1 MDAQAAARSGDE
13 IAHGVGMAAMIGGA
27 LLGALAGAALVV
39 ATAAT
44 GGVAAVIVAGA
55 VAGGGLSVG
64 SLVKGLATICSLPEP
79 SSGVLMAGSL
89 NVWVNSRPAQRASL
103 DRAAVCSGFPMNH
116 YSLPMPLVAE
126 GSASVFINGCPAAR
140 LSSKL
145 ICGAHIK
152 SASPNVTWGG
162 PTVRTDAVFDREE
175 WLRTGLQGLG
185 VLALVGGCLVGSF
198 VGAVITAGAF
208 VIGHVVF
215 GALRQWGD
223 SLGPGYADLFE
234 GVAGIALF
242 AGGARAAAKAKMP
255 AVAEGEGTVV
265 STNKY
270 PDEISARVA
279 SAAKDIIDSGKSEG
293 PAISRIGSSELGI
306 ESGNFLNYSKA
317 ELGVGKVTEFPGVKF
332 IGQGKFIVEN
342 TDAYMARMKMVYEEN
357 DGYMHSTTEKNIF
370 DSISNNKELDIR
382 AGLPGA
388 HSEVR
393 AQNWLLIKT
402 SGNLPSDV
410 SMATYRLSTTNAGSP
425 FPACSNCSRIVLPDV
440 EVSTGRRN

>member
-64 SLVKGLATICSLPEP
+64 SLVKGLATICNLPEP

-198 VGAVITAGAF
+198 AGAVITAGAF
-208 VIGHVVF
+208 VIGSVVF

-234 GVAGIALF
+234 GVAGIALL
-242 AGGARAAAKAKMP
+242 AGGARAAARAKMP
-255 AVAEGEGTVV
+255 AVAEGEGGGAKEGITVAEDAAAIRANV
-265 STNKY
+265 LRNIAKSQAARASSQFEQLSSYETAYKFYANAGFSADRSAGHLAGIAFTQPVTLTELTPGTNYLQYPMNGKMGNYFTTVGTPAETIGINPAGRVPTLYTPTTAVTALRST
-270 PDEISARVA
+270 
-279 SAAKDIIDSGKSEG
+279 AADIIDTWTVPSQPYMTKGGGIQYFVPDKSV
-293 PAISRIGSSELGI
+293 
-306 ESGNFLNYSKA
+306 F
-317 ELGVGKVTEFPGVKF
+317 
-332 IGQGKFIVEN
+332 
-342 TDAYMARMKMVYEEN
+342 
-357 DGYMHSTTEKNIF
+357 
-370 DSISNNKELDIR
+370 
-382 AGLPGA
+382 
-388 HSEVR
+388 
-393 AQNWLLIKT
+393 AQVPN
-402 SGNLPSDV
+402 P
-410 SMATYRLSTTNAGSP
+410 
-425 FPACSNCSRIVLPDV
+425 
-440 EVSTGRRN
+440 

>member
-1 MDAQAAARSGDE
+1 
-13 IAHGVGMAAMIGGA
+13 
-27 LLGALAGAALVV
+27 
-39 ATAAT
+39 
-44 GGVAAVIVAGA
+44 
-55 VAGGGLSVG
+55 
-64 SLVKGLATICSLPEP
+64 
-79 SSGVLMAGSL
+79 MAGSL

-208 VIGHVVF
+208 VIGSVVF

-255 AVAEGEGTVV
+255 AVAEGEGGGAKGGIAVAEEAG
-265 STNKY
+265 KIA
-270 PDEISARVA
+270 EARA
-279 SAAKDIIDSGKSEG
+279 TRDTLA
-293 PAISRIGSSELGI
+293 
-306 ESGNFLNYSKA
+306 A
-317 ELGVGKVTEFPGVKF
+317 ELAPLKGKAPATVTAGFNVKTGEIAARACGGGKCAENHVVDALGGVK
-332 IGQGKFIVEN
+332 EN
-342 TDAYMARMKMVYEEN
+342 VRFTEAVRPRTGAEVPVCLRCEETFGREVFPPNTRFQTDE
-357 DGYMHSTTEKNIF
+357 
-370 DSISNNKELDIR
+370 
-382 AGLPGA
+382 
-388 HSEVR
+388 
-393 AQNWLLIKT
+393 
-402 SGNLPSDV
+402 
-410 SMATYRLSTTNAGSP
+410 
-425 FPACSNCSRIVLPDV
+425 
-440 EVSTGRRN
+440 

>member
-1 MDAQAAARSGDE
+1 
-13 IAHGVGMAAMIGGA
+13 MAAMIGGA

-208 VIGHVVF
+208 VIGSVVF

-255 AVAEGEGTVV
+255 AVAEGEGGGAKGEAPEYVTVF
-265 STNKY
+265 
-270 PDEISARVA
+270 
-279 SAAKDIIDSGKSEG
+279 SG
-293 PAISRIGSSELGI
+293 R
-306 ESGNFLNYSKA
+306 
-317 ELGVGKVTEFPGVKF
+317 
-332 IGQGKFIVEN
+332 
-342 TDAYMARMKMVYEEN
+342 
-357 DGYMHSTTEKNIF
+357 
-370 DSISNNKELDIR
+370 
-382 AGLPGA
+382 
-388 HSEVR
+388 
-393 AQNWLLIKT
+393 
-402 SGNLPSDV
+402 
-410 SMATYRLSTTNAGSP
+410 
-425 FPACSNCSRIVLPDV
+425 
-440 EVSTGRRN
+440 